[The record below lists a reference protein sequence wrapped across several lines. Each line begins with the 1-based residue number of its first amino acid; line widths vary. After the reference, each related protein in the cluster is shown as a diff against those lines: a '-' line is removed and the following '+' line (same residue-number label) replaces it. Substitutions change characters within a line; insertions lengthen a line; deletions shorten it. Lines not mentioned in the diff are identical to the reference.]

1 MSKAESM
8 LFVDLIAGSYLWA
21 SVPADVFVTPRT
33 SQQVR
38 RDKAKT
44 REYQHRITVE
54 RLAATQAQL
63 QDLDLGAWK
72 RKELKENT
80 VG

>member
-21 SVPADVFVTPRT
+21 GVLADVFVTPWT
-33 SQQVR
+33 TQQVR

-44 REYQHRITVE
+44 REYRHRIAVE
-54 RLAATQAQL
+54 RLATAQARL
-63 QDLDLGAWK
+63 QDLDLDA
-72 RKELKENT
+72 RKQRELKENP